1 MKQELQDLLSECTD
15 ELNDIESRI
24 NDLPALDKARCY
36 LTNYALIRAC
46 GTVEFV
52 YRSIVA
58 DHFSQLGNPRLDTY
72 LDSTI
77 RQGSNSAKYD
87 NMKSLLKKFDPQ
99 WSSTFSNLVT
109 VQTTDGQRL
118 ISASNS
124 LVANRH
130 QFAHGRQPRI
140 MAFSL
145 KIQNFLHSIW
155 LCILYIC
162 VAHIYCI
169 FLLRLFPHGRI
180 DYEFSLF
187 SFTFY

>member
-87 NMKSLLKKFDPQ
+87 TIKAKRAGNVVLTAFP
-99 WSSTFSNLVT
+99 
-109 VQTTDGQRL
+109 
-118 ISASNS
+118 
-124 LVANRH
+124 
-130 QFAHGRQPRI
+130 
-140 MAFSL
+140 AFSVTNL
-145 KIQNFLHSIW
+145 LLVQCSSAVLQCSCG
-155 LCILYIC
+155 CIRVHPFPL
-162 VAHIYCI
+162 IYA
-169 FLLRLFPHGRI
+169 P
-180 DYEFSLF
+180 
-187 SFTFY
+187 

>member
-130 QFAHGRQPRI
+130 QFAHGRQPS
-140 MAFSL
+140 AT
-145 KIQNFLHSIW
+145 FLDIK
-155 LCILYIC
+155 
-162 VAHIYCI
+162 
-169 FLLRLFPHGRI
+169 P
-180 DYEFSLF
+180 
-187 SFTFY
+187 

>member
-1 MKQELQDLLSECTD
+1 MH
-15 ELNDIESRI
+15 
-24 NDLPALDKARCY
+24 
-36 LTNYALIRAC
+36 C

-130 QFAHGRQPRI
+130 QFAHGRQPSATFLDI
-140 MAFSL
+140 KQYYLDVVSL
-145 KIQNFLHSIW
+145 IG
-155 LCILYIC
+155 
-162 VAHIYCI
+162 
-169 FLLRLFPHGRI
+169 LF
-180 DYEFSLF
+180 DSVVQ
-187 SFTFY
+187 

>member
-87 NMKSLLKKFDPQ
+87 TLSPQ
-99 WSSTFSNLVT
+99 KHILHCFHTSSGIECPIFSRN
-109 VQTTDGQRL
+109 
-118 ISASNS
+118 SNQLS
-124 LVANRH
+124 
-130 QFAHGRQPRI
+130 
-140 MAFSL
+140 
-145 KIQNFLHSIW
+145 
-155 LCILYIC
+155 
-162 VAHIYCI
+162 
-169 FLLRLFPHGRI
+169 
-180 DYEFSLF
+180 
-187 SFTFY
+187 

>member
-109 VQTTDGQRL
+109 
-118 ISASNS
+118 
-124 LVANRH
+124 ANRH
-130 QFAHGRQPRI
+130 QFAHGRQPSATFLDI
-140 MAFSL
+140 KQYYLDVVSL
-145 KIQNFLHSIW
+145 IG
-155 LCILYIC
+155 
-162 VAHIYCI
+162 
-169 FLLRLFPHGRI
+169 LF
-180 DYEFSLF
+180 DSVVQ
-187 SFTFY
+187 

>member
-87 NMKSLLKKFDPQ
+87 TIKTKWAGNVVL
-99 WSSTFSNLVT
+99 
-109 VQTTDGQRL
+109 
-118 ISASNS
+118 SA
-124 LVANRH
+124 
-130 QFAHGRQPRI
+130 FP
-140 MAFSL
+140 AFSVTNL
-145 KIQNFLHSIW
+145 LLVQCSSAVLQCSCG
-155 LCILYIC
+155 CIR
-162 VAHIYCI
+162 AHPFPLIYA
-169 FLLRLFPHGRI
+169 P
-180 DYEFSLF
+180 
-187 SFTFY
+187 